1 MVLNLSDTGATM
13 PVSLFQQQSAEI
25 TALQSEATATAPQ
38 TMVIKL
44 ELGWAH
50 QDSTVVPAR
59 VTVAMVGPK
68 LPTAPRVSKGTAAS
82 EAALG

>member
-1 MVLNLSDTGATM
+1 MVLNLSDTGATL

-25 TALQSEATATAPQ
+25 TALQSEATAAAPQ

-50 QDSTVVPAR
+50 QDAGCLHRLVIADHRQRQGEPQHI
-59 VTVAMVGPK
+59 
-68 LPTAPRVSKGTAAS
+68 
-82 EAALG
+82 